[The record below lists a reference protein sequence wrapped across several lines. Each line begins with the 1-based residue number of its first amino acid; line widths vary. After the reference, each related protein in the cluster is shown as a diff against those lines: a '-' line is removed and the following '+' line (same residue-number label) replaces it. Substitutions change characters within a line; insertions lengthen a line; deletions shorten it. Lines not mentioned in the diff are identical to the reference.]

1 MKMAKPENLNSE
13 EINAVTGG
21 ITSYSQVDPKTGE
34 VVIYSD
40 TGVEIGRLPAGSLS
54 GPSN

>member
-1 MKMAKPENLNSE
+1 MAKPENLNSE
-13 EINAVTGG
+13 EINADTGG

-34 VVIYSD
+34 IVIYSD